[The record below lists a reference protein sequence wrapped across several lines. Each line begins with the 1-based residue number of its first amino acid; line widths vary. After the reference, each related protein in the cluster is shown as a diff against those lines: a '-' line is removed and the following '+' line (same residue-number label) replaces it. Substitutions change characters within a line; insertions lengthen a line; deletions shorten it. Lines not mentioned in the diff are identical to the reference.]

1 MKTIGERIVFLR
13 EQRHISQKE
22 LAAQIGITAASLSRY
37 ENNIYD
43 PKGSILIALATILKS
58 STDFILGLTPDYSK
72 NREML
77 SKLDSEDL
85 FLLNKYKKLNHDDQ
99 IRIAERIDVL
109 LEERID
115 VLLEQY

>member
-43 PKGSILIALATILKS
+43 PKGNILIALATILRS
-58 STDFILGLTPDYSK
+58 STDFILGLTPDYSENK
-72 NREML
+72 DAL
-77 SKLDSEDL
+77 AKLNSEDFF
-85 FLLNKYKKLNHDDQ
+85 FLSKYKKLTHDDQ
-99 IRIAERIDVL
+99 IRILERID
-109 LEERID
+109 I
-115 VLLEQY
+115 LLEQY